1 MRFNPSHQSYG
12 SMTHAPVVPVPP
24 TESQYRYSLG
34 DRMTKKQ
41 RMLIGGLVL
50 VIAWD
55 PLKAIWRSK

>member
-41 RMLIGGLVL
+41 WMLIGGLVL

>member
-12 SMTHAPVVPVPP
+12 SMTHAPVVPAPP
-24 TESQYRYSLG
+24 TESRYRYSLS

-41 RMLIGGLVL
+41 WLLIGGIVL

-55 PLKAIWRSK
+55 PLKAIWRKK